1 MSYKTIAAILQSRE
15 DTKRV
20 LDCAIPLAQA
30 WGAHIIGIHA
40 EAIPVAYSA
49 AVGFPDVG
57 LIETAS
63 EAAEQRTKEV
73 QDLCT
78 HRMQTAGQTF
88 DWHSLRSFSGDSAY
102 TGASIA
108 RSADLVVVAQR
119 NPEWASEDAPNIE
132 GVLYEAGRPV
142 LVVPH
147 SGALT
152 KTFGRILIS
161 WNGSREAARAA
172 FDALPLIVE
181 SEAVEIFMI
190 DPSEDD
196 DFVSASASA
205 LAAALSRHGAEV
217 VVASEASKGRH
228 VDEVIRDRATAIGAD
243 LLVLGAHSHSWIRE
257 LLFGGVTQ
265 HILKTCPIAALLS
278 R

>member
-1 MSYKTIAAILQSRE
+1 MSYKTIAAILQSKD

-20 LDCAIPLAQA
+20 LDCALPLAQA
-30 WGAHIIGIHA
+30 WGAHIVCIHA

-63 EAAEQRTKEV
+63 EAADFRTKDIEAICAER
-73 QDLCT
+73 LAAT
-78 HRMQTAGQTF
+78 GQTHE
-88 DWHSLRSFSGDSAY
+88 WHSLRSFSGDSAY

-108 RSADLVVVAQR
+108 RTADLVVVAQR
-119 NPEWASEDAPNIE
+119 DPSWASEDAPSIE

-147 SGALT
+147 AGALSN
-152 KTFGRILIS
+152 TFGRILIS

-172 FDALPLIVE
+172 FDALPLIA
-181 SEAVEIFMI
+181 EAETTEIFMV
-190 DPSEDD
+190 DPQNADE
-196 DFVSASASA
+196 FVTASASA
-205 LAAALSRHGAEV
+205 LAASLSRHGAEV
-217 VVASEASKGRH
+217 TVVTEESKGRH
-228 VDEVIRDRATAIGAD
+228 VDEVIRDRAIAIGAD
-243 LLVLGAHSHSWIRE
+243 LLVLGAYSHSWLRE

-265 HILKTCPIAALLS
+265 HILKSTPVTALLS

>member
-1 MSYKTIAAILQSRE
+1 MSYKTIAAILQSKE
-15 DTKRV
+15 DTRRV
-20 LDCAIPLAQA
+20 LDCAIPLAQT
-30 WGAHIIGIHA
+30 WSAHIVCIHA

-63 EAAEQRTKEV
+63 EAADQRTRDIEA
-73 QDLCT
+73 LCGERLASCAQT
-78 HRMQTAGQTF
+78 HE
-88 DWHSLRSFSGDSAY
+88 WHSLRSFSGDSAY

-108 RSADLVVVAQR
+108 RTADLVVVAQR
-119 NPEWASEDAPNIE
+119 DPSWASEDAPNIE

-147 SGALT
+147 AGALT
-152 KTFGRILIS
+152 NNFGRIIIS

-172 FDALPLIVE
+172 FDALPLIA
-181 SEAVEIFMI
+181 EAEATEIFMV
-190 DPSEDD
+190 DPADD
-196 DFVSASASA
+196 DEFVTASASA

-217 VVASEASKGRH
+217 TVATEDSNGRH
-228 VDEVIRDRATAIGAD
+228 VDEVIRDRAIAIGAD
-243 LLVLGAHSHSWIRE
+243 LLVLGAYSHSWLRE

-265 HILKTCPIAALLS
+265 NILKSSPIAALLS